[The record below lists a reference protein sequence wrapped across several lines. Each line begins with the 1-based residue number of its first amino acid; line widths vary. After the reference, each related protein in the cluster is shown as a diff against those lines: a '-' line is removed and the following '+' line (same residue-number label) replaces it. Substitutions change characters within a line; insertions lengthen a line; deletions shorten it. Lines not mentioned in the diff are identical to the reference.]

1 MICKYCHENTHYID
15 ECPIIICK
23 ICKGIGHPQ
32 WSCTKKKNNNS
43 NTSNNNN
50 NSSNNNNSNNNNKSL
65 NDNKSLNGKWSAVD
79 SKVFNWD
86 SSFVRNKKE
95 SKNELKNELVDNL
108 SDKNLNYYIKN
119 FNEPW
124 STFFI

>member
-1 MICKYCHENTHYID
+1 MTSIQSTFISPLTRVLRIRHYLWYA
-15 ECPIIICK
+15 
-23 ICKGIGHPQ
+23 H
-32 WSCTKKKNNNS
+32 
-43 NTSNNNN
+43 TSNNIYLQI
-50 NSSNNNNSNNNNKSL
+50 SRAL
-65 NDNKSLNGKWSAVD
+65 TNGIITSTPGSCPIKGRKVYPIGQAVD

-95 SKNELKNELVDNL
+95 SKNELVDNL